1 VIVASGAEREAIQ
14 RMADL
19 VREELNVRELRFV
32 SAADELVEVEVKPNY
47 RSLGPRF
54 GKQMPLVAAAVAAL
68 DPAGLS
74 AAIREARTLAI
85 DVGGT
90 EHPLSADDL
99 LISMRPLEGYQL
111 EREGSHAV
119 ALETTIDGEL
129 RIEGWAREIVHTVQ
143 AARREAGLDVSDRI
157 VLTLDGDRDLLE
169 AARSHQQYIAGET
182 LAVDVRYEQDG
193 SPTAATIDGLRLG
206 VGVARADRL

>member
-1 VIVASGAEREAIQ
+1 
-14 RMADL
+14 
-19 VREELNVRELRFV
+19 
-32 SAADELVEVEVKPNY
+32 
-47 RSLGPRF
+47 
-54 GKQMPLVAAAVAAL
+54 MPLAAAAVAAL
-68 DPAGLS
+68 DPAGV
-74 AAIREARTLAI
+74 AAALREERTVAI

-119 ALETTIDGEL
+119 ALETSIDDEL
-129 RIEGWAREIVHTVQ
+129 RIEGWAREIVHAVQ
-143 AARREAGLDVSDRI
+143 AARRDAGLDVSDRI
-157 VLTLDGDRDLLE
+157 VLTLDGDSQLIE
-169 AARSHQQYIAGET
+169 AARAHQEYIAGET

-193 SPTAATIDGLRLG
+193 MPAAATIDGLRLG